1 MKNDTKYFLNELS
14 VETGNYIL
22 HYFFD
27 PLNFSGNHYVYNNSP
42 YINYTGF
49 YSGSN
54 LTNNLNAQTGYLYFT
69 GNSRID
75 ISLPNFSTE
84 QFTFIYS
91 YEKTNNSPSVLFSN
105 LNTGSN
111 GKYYGFNVCVSNYNN
126 VLIEYYDTN
135 NELKYL
141 TTNYNL
147 DTKGI
152 LSVRGYAN
160 NIFISYYNA
169 AYDDFYTE
177 AFEIDNNVTPNVT
190 GSIVLGSG
198 KFSNFPNYSGYL
210 KDFILIDQNVTDFQ
224 LNNVI
229 DQFVYNL
236 NSYYTL
242 SFDNEFYGYTN
253 YPDNI
258 THIFNSYSGITG
270 CFSNQFLDQTGV
282 ISGSITGSNYSLDL
296 TGITGYNLPNPQ
308 NLLLLTGQIEK
319 LEIFRDTTTLNDL
332 TVLALLKDNTITG
345 WGNNNEGT
353 LYGATGY
360 AGHWTGSPVGKL
372 TNIIDISCK
381 GNACLALKDD
391 NTVTGWGKNSF
402 GKIFGTIEYDNSSGY
417 FTGDYNNSP
426 LSQLTDISGIQLGLN
441 HTLFL
446 KTDGTLLSWG
456 DNSYNQVAFINDRDN
471 LSYPLK
477 ISITGIY
484 QDYIYLSGLILD
496 YTGQFN
502 SKPAYKYINDLE
514 NFGLSLYNNN
524 TGWILDYSGLSDIIN
539 LTGNVTPPPLSND
552 LNIPYQI
559 VVENSL
565 DTGINLLYTYDS
577 ISGYINNINSWRIF
591 YSGPF
596 SEIKITG
603 NDSVTNDRFGNS
615 ISINSAGNVALIGA
629 YTDTINS
636 LSNVGSAYIFT
647 GNGSNW
653 AQAAKITGNDS
664 TVGDFFAS
672 SVAIN
677 SGGNI
682 ILIGAQ
688 GDNMGAK
695 VDVGSAY
702 IFTGSENNWVEVTK
716 ITGSDGEA
724 NDAFGNS
731 VALNSVGNV
740 AIIGAYLD
748 DINALSN
755 VGSVYIFTGSEGNW
769 SQAAKITGNDST
781 ANDNFGYSLALNSS
795 GNIVVIGAY
804 ADNSNAGSAYI
815 FTGSGN
821 NWIQTA
827 KITGSDSIANDRF
840 GGDVSI
846 NSFGNIVSV
855 GAYGNNSSAGSVY
868 IFTGSGAN
876 WVQVAKITG
885 NDSTASDRFGINL
898 SFNDIGNTL
907 FVGAHSDNSSAGSAY
922 VFTGSGS
929 NWAQFTKIN
938 ASDSAAND
946 FFGNRIAVNSAGDV
960 SLIGAFGDNSN
971 AGSVYIYVNNNKW
984 TVSSGITGYQNGDG
998 SSSLLPLNN
1007 WSGIEDNGYYGQI
1020 NIKPK
1025 HVQLDYIYN
1034 SDTDGRFT
1042 GVFEDTLISELTGIS
1057 KISVGDYHNIVL
1069 RINNTITGWGGEGA
1083 GANPRDGNGLTG
1095 VLDIAAGN
1103 LHTIAI
1109 LNTNNS
1115 ITGWGE
1121 DGAGQATD
1129 PLGLTGAIQID
1140 AGFNST
1146 SILFENEDLT
1156 YYGNV
1161 GYGDSLNDVK
1171 KYNTSEYGTYAEYI
1185 TGQEIKNLVSGNA
1198 HFIYNIEVE
1207 RPTIITETTTVIISQ
1222 ISGFENQVLF
1232 SGVTG
1237 YNTGWYKDIPQ
1248 FYGTGFPM
1256 YLVSGIIGTITGN
1269 VLTGIDITTS
1279 SSTSQVLVLSNE
1291 TYQTGFSSGI
1301 YDASKTG
1308 NYIYEFTYVNDGSQV
1323 NMLDIIYLDTG
1334 YHTLQSKNIFN
1345 KEDGYIA
1352 NKTTN
1357 LNYLKNYTLQKNLD
1371 YLNSLGVDLVLINQ
1385 LIDNDDI
1392 LEIYLFKMDSGLNIN
1407 LNNSLL
1413 LSKASKNFRFANTGA
1428 NYSVNLNGV
1437 GQISGLDY
1445 LLTGTLGSPI
1455 ALYDLFDNIEGDFV
1469 KTGEAIFT
1477 YTGETGRALN
1487 NKDFLYLNGQK
1498 LISGYH
1504 YNFSN
1509 PNIEYIT
1516 GNIPVTGI
1524 IHAFNVLI
1532 EYDRYTGSMYSF
1544 DLPRF
1549 SKNSE
1554 LIWLNGIKLRSDSY
1568 YEISENDQFYN
1579 PTFYDKTDVIIYN
1592 NTDNYF
1598 NE

>member
-54 LTNNLNAQTGYLYFT
+54 LINNLNAQTGYLYFT

-91 YEKTNNSPSVLFSN
+91 YEKTNNSPCVLFSN

-126 VLIEYYDTN
+126 ILIEYYDTN

-152 LSVRGYAN
+152 LSVRGYSN

-169 AYDDFYTE
+169 AFDNFYTE

-198 KFSNFPNYSGYL
+198 KFSNFPNYSGYV
-210 KDFILIDQNVTDFQ
+210 KDFILIDQNITDFQ

-236 NSYYTL
+236 SSYYTL
-242 SFDNEFYGYTN
+242 SLDNEFYGYTN
-253 YPDNI
+253 YPENI

-270 CFSNQFLDQTGV
+270 CFSNQFLDNTGV

-296 TGITGYNLPNPQ
+296 TGISGKGAPIPS
-308 NLLLLTGQIEK
+308 NLLSLKNNIQKLQIFGAYGISSDATK
-319 LEIFRDTTTLNDL
+319 A
-332 TVLALLKDNTITG
+332 VMALLKDGTLTG
-345 WGNNNEGT
+345 WGDNYNGRISGSTGNFNN
-353 LYGATGY
+353 
-360 AGHWTGSPVGKL
+360 WTGTPVGKL
-372 TNIIDISCK
+372 TNVVDFDCK
-381 GNACLALKDD
+381 ANACLALFSDG
-391 NTVTGWGKNSF
+391 TATGWGSNYLAN
-402 GKIFGTIEYDNSSGY
+402 IFGTTGDNDLNNN
-417 FTGDYNNSP
+417 FTGIFSESP
-426 LSQLTDISGIQLGLN
+426 LGQLTDLSGISKGELYS
-441 HTLFL
+441 LFL
-446 KTDGTLLSWG
+446 KNDGTLISWG
-456 DNSYNQVAFINDRDN
+456 SNTHGQVAAINDR
-471 LSYPLK
+471 LLGYPLK
-477 ISITGIY
+477 LNITGIY
-484 QDYIYLSGLILD
+484 EDYIYLSGLTLD
-496 YTGQFN
+496 YTGNYN
-502 SKPAYKYINDLE
+502 SKPAYKYINDLS
-514 NFGLSLYNNN
+514 NFGLSLYNNT

-539 LTGNVTPPPLSND
+539 LTDNSYAPPVTNS
-552 LNIPYQI
+552 LNLPYQI
-559 VVENSL
+559 VIENSL
-565 DTGINLLYTYDS
+565 DTGINVLYTYNS
-577 ISGYINNINSWRIF
+577 TSGYINNINNWRIF
-591 YSGPF
+591 RSGTNWIVYSG
-596 SEIKITG
+596 
-603 NDSVTNDRFGNS
+603 V
-615 ISINSAGNVALIGA
+615 
-629 YTDTINS
+629 
-636 LSNVGSAYIFT
+636 
-647 GNGSNW
+647 
-653 AQAAKITGNDS
+653 
-664 TVGDFFAS
+664 
-672 SVAIN
+672 
-677 SGGNI
+677 
-682 ILIGAQ
+682 
-688 GDNMGAK
+688 
-695 VDVGSAY
+695 
-702 IFTGSENNWVEVTK
+702 
-716 ITGSDGEA
+716 
-724 NDAFGNS
+724 
-731 VALNSVGNV
+731 
-740 AIIGAYLD
+740 
-748 DINALSN
+748 
-755 VGSVYIFTGSEGNW
+755 
-769 SQAAKITGNDST
+769 
-781 ANDNFGYSLALNSS
+781 
-795 GNIVVIGAY
+795 
-804 ADNSNAGSAYI
+804 
-815 FTGSGN
+815 
-821 NWIQTA
+821 
-827 KITGSDSIANDRF
+827 
-840 GGDVSI
+840 
-846 NSFGNIVSV
+846 
-855 GAYGNNSSAGSVY
+855 
-868 IFTGSGAN
+868 
-876 WVQVAKITG
+876 
-885 NDSTASDRFGINL
+885 
-898 SFNDIGNTL
+898 
-907 FVGAHSDNSSAGSAY
+907 
-922 VFTGSGS
+922 
-929 NWAQFTKIN
+929 
-938 ASDSAAND
+938 
-946 FFGNRIAVNSAGDV
+946 
-960 SLIGAFGDNSN
+960 
-971 AGSVYIYVNNNKW
+971 
-984 TVSSGITGYQNGDG
+984 TGYQNGG
-998 SSSLLPLNN
+998 GTSSLLPLTN
-1007 WSGIEDNGYYGQI
+1007 WTGIEENEFYGDI
-1020 NIKPK
+1020 TIKPK
-1025 HVQLDYIYN
+1025 YVQLGYVYN
-1034 SDTDGRFT
+1034 SDDGGFYSIFT
-1042 GVFEDTLISELTGIS
+1042 GIFADNPVGKLTGIS
-1057 KISVGDYHNIVL
+1057 KISAGWKQSFALKNDG
-1069 RINNTITGWGGEGA
+1069 TITGWGY
-1083 GANPRDGNGLTG
+1083 NVYKNVDPNNSSFMWSGNWSNNTLSSLTG
-1095 VLDIAAGN
+1095 VIDIQSVSDHTLVLFNNGRISGWGSNYYQDLFPATGGNNLTGVSKIAGGD
-1103 LHTIAI
+1103 LFSQAL
-1109 LNTNNS
+1109 LNNNVL
-1115 ITGWGE
+1115 TGW
-1121 DGAGQATD
+1121 A
-1129 PLGLTGAIQID
+1129 LTNSYPFFSIVNNIKN
-1140 AGFNST
+1140 FNC
-1146 SILFENEDLT
+1146 
-1156 YYGNV
+1156 G
-1161 GYGDSLNDVK
+1161 
-1171 KYNTSEYGTYAEYI
+1171 EYGTYYENI
-1185 TGQEIKNLVSGNA
+1185 TGQEVKNLVSGNA
-1198 HFIYNIEVE
+1198 YFIYNIEVE
-1207 RPTIITETTTVIISQ
+1207 RPTIVTETITTIVSQ

-1248 FYGTGFPM
+1248 FCGTGFPM

-1301 YDASKTG
+1301 YDPSKTG
-1308 NYIYEFTYVNDGSQV
+1308 NYVYDFSYVNDGSQV

-1334 YHTLQSKNIFN
+1334 YHTLQSKNVFI

-1371 YLNSLGVDLVLINQ
+1371 YLNSLGVDLLLINQ

-1392 LEIYLFKMDSGLNIN
+1392 LEIYLFKINSGLDIN

-1445 LLTGTLGSPI
+1445 LVNNTLGSPL
-1455 ALYDLFDNIEGDFV
+1455 APYDFFDYIEGDFI

-1509 PNIEYIT
+1509 PNIQYIT

-1524 IHAFNVLI
+1524 VHAFNVLI

-1554 LIWLNGIKLRSDSY
+1554 LIWLNGIKLKSDSY

-1598 NE
+1598 NEQ